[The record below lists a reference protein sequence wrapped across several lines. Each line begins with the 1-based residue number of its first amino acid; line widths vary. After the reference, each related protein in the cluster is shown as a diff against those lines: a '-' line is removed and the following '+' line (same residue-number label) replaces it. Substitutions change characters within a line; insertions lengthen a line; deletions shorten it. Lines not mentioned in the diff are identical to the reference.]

1 MSLFVMLLRTGARQ
15 RWRSWLALTL
25 LVALV
30 VGFVLAGAQTAR
42 RTATAWPRFEA
53 VHGFDTFAYA
63 PIPIR
68 DPEAL
73 PGVATAVRIRGPAS
87 GPPACDSCTTQIND
101 NDFSMLEVAPAQLTS
116 LVKLVRGHMPDQ
128 SDPHQVLASESLA
141 PLGVHVGTVLRAPLA
156 TWAQRAE
163 VLNNATITPLGP
175 TVTLHVVGMS
185 ISEFE
190 FPSNS
195 TPSYDLYTTAAFA
208 RKYDPDAVLF
218 DEYAFRLR
226 HRTSDLLR
234 FEAAL
239 KAARVAGSEDL
250 SALGSSIETSIDPQ
264 VVGWWILTGLTA
276 LVGVIV
282 LAQALARQDAIDS
295 EDYPVLRAVGATR
308 RQLFTF
314 TMLRTVLLASIGVVG
329 AVLLAAALSVFTPFG
344 EARLADPDPGFQFDP
359 LLLLG
364 GAAVALAVV
373 VVLGI
378 WPAVHASRAIRSAE
392 GPVLRPS
399 RIVGAVSASGAPPS
413 AVIGIRNA
421 LERGRGRSA
430 VPVGSALVGA
440 VLAVAALCGA
450 AVFGSSLTRLTST
463 PALYGQ
469 GFDAW
474 FSANTTGTQAATDQ
488 MLAALQRPG
497 ITAILAGVSG
507 AVSIDGTLVD
517 ALAGQTLRGPYVM
530 TTTTG
535 AVPVAPGD
543 VLLGTKTMHQLGVH
557 IGSTVKV
564 TFPSSRSGPGQT
576 RRFTVVGTTV
586 LPPDFNPRGGLGTGA
601 IFTLAGLVGHGCPSG
616 RGGVGCITSSVLS
629 NNGAFLV
636 RAAPGPQGEAA
647 LAALSRAYPS
657 EVNLPRPPTNLVNF
671 GEAVNFPL
679 ILGLIVVLFGV
690 ATLLHM
696 LLSSLNRRR
705 REMGLLKS
713 LGFVR
718 RQLALS
724 VSWQTTTV
732 AIIGIA
738 LGIPLGIAAGRATWN
753 AFASNLGVPAQPVV
767 TTWVVAS
774 IAVGTLVVAN
784 LLAVGPALV
793 ASRAKAA
800 SLLKAE

>member
-1 MSLFVMLLRTGARQ
+1 MSLLGMLLRTGARQ

-25 LVALV
+25 LVALI
-30 VGFVLAGAQTAR
+30 GGLVLAGVQTAR

-63 PIPIR
+63 PTPIR
-68 DPEAL
+68 NAASL
-73 PGVATAVRIRGPAS
+73 PGVATTVRIRTPIA
-87 GPPACDSCTTQIND
+87 GPPACDSCTGQING
-101 NDFSMLEVAPAQLTS
+101 NDFSLQQVAPAQLTR
-116 LVKLVRGHMPDQ
+116 LVKLVGGHLPDQ
-128 SDPHQVLASESLA
+128 SDPEQVLASASLA
-141 PLGVHVGTVLRAPLA
+141 PLGVHVGTVLHAPLA
-156 TWAQRAE
+156 SSAQRDA
-163 VLNNATITPLGP
+163 VLNNATITPDGP
-175 TVTLHVVGMS
+175 TVALHVVGMA

-195 TPSYDLYTTAAFA
+195 TPSYDLYTTTAFA
-208 RKYDPDAVLF
+208 RKYDPDAVMF
-218 DEYAFRLR
+218 DEYAFRLQ

-234 FEAAL
+234 FDSAL
-239 KAARVAGSEDL
+239 RAQGVAGSEDL
-250 SALGSSIETSIDPQ
+250 SAIGSSIQTSIDPQ
-264 VVGWWILTGLTA
+264 VIGWWILTALAA

-295 EDYPVLRAVGATR
+295 EDYPVLRAFGATR

-314 TMLRTVLLASIGVVG
+314 TMVRTVLLASIGVVG
-329 AVLLAAALSVFTPFG
+329 AVLLAAGLSVFTPVG
-344 EARLADPDPGFQFDP
+344 EARLADPHPGFQFDP

-364 GAAVALAVV
+364 GAAIAVAVV
-373 VVLGI
+373 VALGI
-378 WPAVHASRAIRSAE
+378 WPAVRASQ
-392 GPVLRPS
+392 PVWSDDQPVTRPS

-450 AVFGSSLTRLTST
+450 AVFGSSLTRLTTT

-474 FSANTTGTQAATDQ
+474 FQANTTGTQAATDK

-497 ITAILAGVSG
+497 IAAILAGVSG
-507 AVSIDGTLVD
+507 AVSINGTLVD
-517 ALAGQTLRGPYVM
+517 ALAGQMLRGPYVM

-543 VLLGTKTMHQLGVH
+543 VLLGTKTMQQLGVH
-557 IGSTVKV
+557 IGSTVTV
-564 TFPSSRSGPGQT
+564 TFPSSGSGPGQT

-601 IFTLAGLVGHGCPSG
+601 ILTLAGFVGHGCPSG

-636 RAAPGPQGEAA
+636 RAAPGPPGKAA
-647 LAALSRAYPS
+647 MASLSRAYAS

-718 RQLALS
+718 RQIALS
-724 VSWQTTTV
+724 VSWQTSTV
-732 AIIGIA
+732 AIIGIV
-738 LGIPLGIAAGRATWN
+738 LGVPLGIAAGRAIWN
-753 AFASNLGVPAQPVV
+753 AFASNLGVPAPPVV
-767 TTWVVAS
+767 THWVVAA

-784 LLAVGPALV
+784 LLAVAPAVV